1 MKHIMNAAKVPS
13 QTFNVV
19 NMLCECGGGGIDLS
33 YETLVDCYIIIE
45 SLPYEREEDSNDN
58 CRLNSFAEDDEEHY
72 LC

>member
-1 MKHIMNAAKVPS
+1 
-13 QTFNVV
+13 
-19 NMLCECGGGGIDLS
+19 LCECGGGGIDLS

-58 CRLNSFAEDDEEHY
+58 CRLNSIAEDDEEHY